1 MTMKKTLL
9 ALGTAG
15 LVTIAGTGV
24 AAADTETPTDNG
36 DSSAPTA
43 SLAEASAD
51 RDVFGSVTDADV
63 LGSFEGDQISYEKVI
78 AALASIAG
86 GAASIAAI
94 AEAYDAV
101 IGASDTFQGVVSDT
115 TAWLEANGFL

>member
-15 LVTIAGTGV
+15 VVAIAGTGV
-24 AAADTETPTDNG
+24 ASAADDTTSTPDTP
-36 DSSAPTA
+36 PTA
-43 SLAEASAD
+43 GSAEASAD

-78 AALASIAG
+78 AALASLAG

-94 AEAYDAV
+94 ASAYDAV